1 MSRPMRQ
8 RVVKRASTLGVNRSP
23 ARFAHSAWRRWFL
36 DRTADF
42 WLGELRAT
50 WSLSEQRARVVAV
63 HNETADAKT
72 FEITTPRAWPGH
84 RAGQYVP
91 VEVEI
96 DGVRVRRNYSI
107 SSGASEPGRQ
117 RIAITVKRVPDGRVS
132 SWMHAHLL
140 AGDVVRLG
148 APAGDFVAGA
158 APARLLLV
166 GAGSGITPIAAIVRD
181 LVARDEMRDVV
192 VIEAARS
199 DADAIFAES
208 LAQLADA
215 TLGLRVIAHRGPL
228 TDDIVRPHLANREV
242 YVCGP
247 APVMDLVT
255 QLAPGAHVERF
266 AVPRPATT
274 QRARVHLAIANRTVD
289 IAGGTL
295 LEALE
300 RAGERPVHGC
310 RMGICNTC
318 RCQKTS
324 GTVEDVLTGAISTE
338 PQEIRLCTS
347 IARSDLELAL

>member
-1 MSRPMRQ
+1 MSRPMH
-8 RVVKRASTLGVNRSP
+8 RSP
-23 ARFAHSAWRRWFL
+23 ARFANTVWRRWFL
-36 DRTADF
+36 DRTAEF
-42 WLGELRAT
+42 WLGELRPT

-63 HNETADAKT
+63 RTETADTKT
-72 FEITTPRAWPGH
+72 FDITTPRAWPGH

-96 DGVRVRRNYSI
+96 DGVRVRRCYSI

-132 SWMHAHLL
+132 TWLHASLHP
-140 AGDVVRLG
+140 GDIVRLG
-148 APAGDFVAGA
+148 TPTGDFTIGA
-158 APARLLLV
+158 PPPRLLLV

-181 LVARDEMRDVV
+181 LVARGEVRDVV

-199 DADAIFAES
+199 DADAIFAAE
-208 LAQLADA
+208 LARLADA

-228 TDDIVRPHLANREV
+228 TASAIVPHLTGREV

-255 QLAPGAHVERF
+255 QLAPRARVERF
-266 AVPRPATT
+266 ATPRPATT
-274 QRARVHLAIANRTVD
+274 HRARVHLAIADRTVD

-300 RAGERPVHGC
+300 RAGERPAYGC

-318 RCQKTS
+318 RCHKTS
-324 GTVEDVLTGAISTE
+324 GTVEDVLTGAVSSE

-347 IARSDLELAL
+347 IARSDLELSL